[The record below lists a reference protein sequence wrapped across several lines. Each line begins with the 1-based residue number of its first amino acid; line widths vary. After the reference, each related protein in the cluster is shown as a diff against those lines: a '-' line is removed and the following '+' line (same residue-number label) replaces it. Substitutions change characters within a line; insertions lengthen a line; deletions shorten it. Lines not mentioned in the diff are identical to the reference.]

1 MFIESITDKTNSLAL
16 CPYKNANKA
25 AIFTDNVS

>member
-1 MFIESITDKTNSLAL
+1 MFIESITDKNSLAL